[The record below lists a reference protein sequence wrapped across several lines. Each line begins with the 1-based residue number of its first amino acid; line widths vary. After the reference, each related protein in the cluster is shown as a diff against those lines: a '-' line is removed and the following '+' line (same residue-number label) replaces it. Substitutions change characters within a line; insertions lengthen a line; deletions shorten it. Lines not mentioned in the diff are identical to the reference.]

1 MTPQPAHAE
10 VERVEV
16 GADDI
21 AVLGFVAG
29 APAPAQAELV
39 ARRRSDGAEARASVE
54 LDASRFHGR
63 LRLEDLPWLGD
74 EPEFWDLFLNT
85 PDGELRL
92 GRHLDGVAGKRH
104 AYVFPARELRLPAGP
119 RRLRPFY
126 GKRNNLFIRSG
137 PVSSAPATVSP
148 PRPPLAPAERPR
160 VPRRRMAV
168 HRLAAALA
176 RGLLRMRPRARERAG
191 PPKVTI
197 LIANA
202 YAMGGTVR
210 TCLNVAGF
218 LAERH
223 EVEIISVQRL
233 RDRPFFAFPPGV
245 KVRVADDQRERP
257 LGGRAGRVRKLLRPR
272 ASRLVFP
279 ADLRFVRSCSL
290 WTDVMLLRRLWDVRQ
305 GVVMGTRPALNLTA
319 LLLRRRG
326 VIVVG
331 QEHMNLESHT
341 PQRQAEIARRY
352 PSLDAVALLTES
364 DLDSYAR
371 ALGGRG
377 RLERIPN
384 AVPALDAPASKLDR
398 PVVIA
403 AGRLTPQKGFDM
415 LIPAFA
421 QVAARHPEWTLRIC
435 GDGGQRKRLEA
446 LILEH
451 DLSNNVLLMG
461 AVDRLD
467 IQMSESSMYVLS
479 SRFEGLPMVMV
490 EAMSLGLPVVSF
502 DCPTGPRE
510 VIEHGTSGL
519 LVPDGDVDA
528 LAAGMLELIEDEPR
542 RRQLGAG
549 AAARAKDF
557 SLDAIGPRWEALLAE
572 PTSPR

>member
-1 MTPQPAHAE
+1 MTPKPAHAE
-10 VERVEV
+10 VERVEM
-16 GADDI
+16 GADDVG
-21 AVLGFVAG
+21 VLGFVAG

-39 ARRRSDGAEARASVE
+39 ARRRSDGAEARTDTV
-54 LDASRFHGR
+54 LDGSRFEAR
-63 LRLEDLPWLGD
+63 LRFGDLPWLGD
-74 EPEFWDLFLNT
+74 EPEFWDLFLRT
-85 PDGELRL
+85 ADGELRL

-104 AYVFPARELRLPAGP
+104 AYVFPASELGP
-119 RRLRPFY
+119 RRFRPFY
-126 GKRNNLFIRSG
+126 GKRNHLFVRSG
-137 PVSSAPATVSP
+137 TIGSAPATAAP
-148 PRPPLAPAERPR
+148 PQPPLTPAERPR
-160 VPRRRMAV
+160 VPRRRMAA
-168 HRLAAALA
+168 HRVAAALA
-176 RGLLRMRPRARERAG
+176 RGLLRFRGRAPRRSG

-233 RDRPFFAFPPGV
+233 RDRPFFKFPPGV

-257 LGGRAGRVRKLLRPR
+257 LGGRAGRLRKLLRPR

-279 ADLRFVRSCSL
+279 ADLRFVRSCTL
-290 WTDVMLLRRLWDVRQ
+290 WTDVMLLRRLWDIRE
-305 GVVMGTRPALNLTA
+305 GVLMGTRPALNLTA

-326 VIVVG
+326 VVVVG

-341 PQRQAEIARRY
+341 PQRQAEIVRRY
-352 PSLDAVALLTES
+352 PALDAVALLTES

-384 AVPALDAPASKLDR
+384 AVPALAAPSSTLER
-398 PVVIA
+398 PVMIA

-421 QVAARHPEWTLRIC
+421 QVAARHPHWTLRIC

-446 LILEH
+446 LILDEG
-451 DLSNNVLLMG
+451 LSNNVLLMG
-461 AVDRLD
+461 PVARLD
-467 IQMSESSMYVLS
+467 LQMSEASMYVLS

-510 VIEHGTSGL
+510 VIQHGRSGL

-528 LAAGMLELIEDEPR
+528 LAAGMLELVEDDAR
-542 RRQLGAG
+542 RRELGAG

-557 SLDAIGPRWEALLAE
+557 SLDSIGPRWEALLADLE
-572 PTSPR
+572 

>member
-1 MTPQPAHAE
+1 VSRAIPTAAHAE

-16 GADDI
+16 GADDLR
-21 AVLGFVAG
+21 VLGFVAG
-29 APAPAQAELV
+29 APAPRHAELI
-39 ARRRSDGAEARASVE
+39 ARRRSDGTEARAPATIDGARF
-54 LDASRFHGR
+54 DAHVRFA
-63 LRLEDLPWLGD
+63 ELPWQSD
-74 EPEFWDLFLNT
+74 EPEFWDLFLST
-85 PDGELRL
+85 PDGELQL
-92 GRHLDGVAGKRH
+92 GRHLDGVPGKRH
-104 AYVFPARELRLPAGP
+104 AYVFGLRELVLPAGA
-119 RRLRPFY
+119 RRFRPFY
-126 GKRNNLFIRSG
+126 GKRNKLFVRSG
-137 PVSSAPATVSP
+137 PVASRPVTARVPQ
-148 PRPPLAPAERPR
+148 PPLAPAERPR
-160 VPRRRMAV
+160 VPRRRMTA
-168 HRLAAALA
+168 HRVAAALA
-176 RGLLRMRPRARERAG
+176 RTVLRMRGPAAATSG

-202 YAMGGTVR
+202 YGMGGTVR

-218 LAERH
+218 LAQRH
-223 EVEIISVQRL
+223 EVEIISVQR
-233 RDRPFFAFPPGV
+233 RRNRPFFAFPPGV
-245 KVRVADDQRERP
+245 KVRVADDQR
-257 LGGRAGRVRKLLRPR
+257 GRELRGKAGLVRALLRPR
-272 ASRLVFP
+272 ASRLIFP

-290 WTDVMLLRRLWDVRQ
+290 WTDVMLLRQLWRVRE

-352 PSLDAVALLTES
+352 PELDAVAVLTES

-371 ALGGRG
+371 ALGGSG

-384 AVPALDAPASKLDR
+384 AVPALDAPASKLHR

-421 QVAARHPEWTLRIC
+421 QVAARHPQWTLRIC

-467 IQMSESSMYVLS
+467 LQMSEASMYVLS
-479 SRFEGLPMVMV
+479 SRFEGLPMVMI

-510 VIEHGTSGL
+510 VIEDGRSGL

-528 LAAGMLELIEDEPR
+528 LAAGMLELIEDEGR
-542 RRQLGAG
+542 RRELGAG

-557 SLDAIGPRWEALLAE
+557 SLDSIGPRWEALLAE
-572 PTSPR
+572 LG